1 MKKEQTVV
9 KTKIVMD
16 MKMQDKLAYNPNGGK
31 KAEPFSR
38 QKQYR
43 KVWTLHYDLIQVFK

>member
-16 MKMQDKLAYNPNGGK
+16 MTMKDNPNGGK
-31 KAEPFSR
+31 KAKPFSR
-38 QKQYR
+38 QKQYK
-43 KVWTLHYDLIQVFK
+43 KVWTLNQDLIKVLK